1 MIGKHEGQRA
11 RHAPGLA
18 RDVFDGAGGGG
29 DAQELLELVHQQLSH
44 LRRGIHHDHAVG
56 RRGGQPALD
65 GRADVRPGKPLAERR
80 VQREPDHLVEALG
93 LGQRADPGPADEH
106 PRAAL
111 QLDVTRFFQVLVRG
125 GDGVVVD
132 LEAAG
137 QRAHAGQ
144 PLAMGEAAVEDLQLE
159 LGDELVADGNTA
171 AAIEDDVQRHPA
183 RSLLRGGAVAPRP
196 SFWTHPAPRAK

>member
-1 MIGKHEGQRA
+1 MPLKITVIGTGYLGA
-11 RHAPGLA
+11 THAA
-18 RDVFDGAGGGG
+18 CMA
-29 DAQELLELVHQQLSH
+29 ELGFEVM
-44 LRRGIHHDHAVG
+44 G
-56 RRGGQPALD
+56 
-65 GRADVRPGKPLAERR
+65 
-80 VQREPDHLVEALG
+80 
-93 LGQRADPGPADEH
+93 
-106 PRAAL
+106 
-111 QLDVTRFFQVLVRG
+111 LDVTRFLEVLVRG